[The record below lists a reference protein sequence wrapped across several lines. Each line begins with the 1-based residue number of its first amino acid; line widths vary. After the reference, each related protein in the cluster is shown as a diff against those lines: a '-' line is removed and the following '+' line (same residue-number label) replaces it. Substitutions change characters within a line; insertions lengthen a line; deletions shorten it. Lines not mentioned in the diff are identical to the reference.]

1 MGRRSLWVSMTFL
14 AGLSGCSGSSDGEL
28 YGASDAGS
36 PDTAAPDAAIDA
48 KPDRRPVDAAYDARR
63 DGTAVVDA
71 TVDVNADRGV
81 VADAAS
87 DAGSDG
93 TADMDGAL
101 DANADRGVVADAAND
116 AGSDGMAAMD
126 GTVDAELDGTIAA
139 DAADAAGDAAMEAG
153 AQDASAQDGAP
164 SEAGTPTD
172 AAADSPAA
180 STCTLSAVAATPFP
194 QLSGIADVTGTVV
207 TATGAVTMGPGMNC
221 IAGVTTPTSGAL
233 LFAFNSTDCYFS
245 YQDAS
250 GGTVFTSTIGDTGF
264 DGDTYVCSF
273 TGGWGLTGPDMPSF
287 ETACPELLFEPGVNA
302 SVSLAVTRSTGAVT
316 VSRQCVNIGVAQF
329 CSQFPDS
336 TGGVQSN
343 ELTLSGSLLSCAAP
357 GAGGQNLCGTTS
369 CSVESQVCCLG
380 SIGAPATFCSDTTAD
395 CIGAGI
401 GELGAIACSGPES
414 CGPGEVCCSA
424 AGLALSQYPGAVFL
438 SYQCQLATT
447 CPAGSPV
454 VCESNADCPA
464 GETCST
470 AEPGICGP

>member
-71 TVDVNADRGV
+71 TVDANADREV
-81 VADAAS
+81 VADASS

-93 TADMDGAL
+93 TANMDGGL
-101 DANADRGVVADAAND
+101 DANPDRGVVADAAND

-139 DAADAAGDAAMEAG
+139 DAADAAGDASDAGDAAMEAG

-172 AAADSPAA
+172 AAEDSPAA
-180 STCTLSAVAATPFP
+180 STCTLSAVPATP
-194 QLSGIADVTGTVV
+194 QLSGVADVTGTVV
-207 TATGAVTMGPGMNC
+207 TATGAETGNC
-221 IAGVTTPTSGAL
+221 IAGVTSPTSGAL
-233 LFAFNSTDCYFS
+233 FFTFNSTDCYFS

-250 GGTVFTSTIGDTGF
+250 GGTVFTSTIGDTGS
-264 DGDTYVCSF
+264 DGDTYSCSF
-273 TGGWGLTGPDMPSF
+273 SGGDGLTGVDIPGF
-287 ETACPELLFEPGVNA
+287 ETACPELSFGGGVNA

-316 VSRQCVNIGVAQF
+316 LSRQCVDIGVAQYCAF
-329 CSQFPDS
+329 VPAAGAAS
-336 TGGVQSN
+336 T
-343 ELTLSGSLLSCAAP
+343 ELAVSGSLVSCAGP
-357 GAGGQNLCGTTS
+357 LAGGQILCGTTS

-380 SIGAPATFCSDTTAD
+380 SIGMSAASCSDTTAD
-395 CIGAGI
+395 CIGTGA

-414 CGPGEVCCSA
+414 CGPGEACCAA
-424 AGLALSQYPGAVFL
+424 AGLAWSQYPGAVFL

-470 AEPGICGP
+470 GIPGICGP

>member
-1 MGRRSLWVSMTFL
+1 MLRRALIVVWIL
-14 AGLSGCSGSSDGEL
+14 AASGCASIFGIEEQSFDGGNGDDGSVES
-28 YGASDAGS
+28 
-36 PDTAAPDAAIDA
+36 
-48 KPDRRPVDAAYDARR
+48 
-63 DGTAVVDA
+63 
-71 TVDVNADRGV
+71 
-81 VADAAS
+81 
-87 DAGSDG
+87 
-93 TADMDGAL
+93 DGAL

-116 AGSDGMAAMD
+116 AGSDGIAAMD

-139 DAADAAGDAAMEAG
+139 DASGDTSDAGDAAMEAG
-153 AQDASAQDGAP
+153 AQDASTQDGAP

-172 AAADSPAA
+172 AAEDSPEA
-180 STCTLSAVAATPFP
+180 STCTLSAVSATPFP

-207 TATGAVTMGPGMNC
+207 TATGAVTMGPAMNC

-273 TGGWGLTGPDMPSF
+273 SGGWGLTAPNMGSF
-287 ETACPELLFEPGVNA
+287 EPACPELSIEPGVNA

-316 VSRQCVNIGVAQF
+316 VSRQCVDNGVAQY
-329 CSQFPDS
+329 CAWFPNS
-336 TGGVQSN
+336 AGGVQST
-343 ELTLSGSLLSCAAP
+343 ELAVSGSLLSCAAP
-357 GAGGQNLCGTTS
+357 GAGGQILCGTTS

-380 SIGAPATFCSDTTAD
+380 SIAAPAIFCSDTTAD
-395 CIGAGI
+395 CLAAGVE
-401 GELGAIACSGPES
+401 GTLRGAIACSGPES
-414 CGPGEVCCSA
+414 CGPGEVCCGVA
-424 AGLALSQYPGAVFL
+424 AAAEFLEYPGSGWGL
-438 SYQCQLATT
+438 LYQCQLATT